1 MPKTSGSI
9 ETLSEEMKDLLS
21 VLNEESDLAAVLIG
35 TAYVDQCLGT
45 LIKRKLGTT
54 PLSQKL
60 LGPEKGSLGEFE
72 ARADV
77 VYTLGLIAR
86 PIHEDLAKI
95 AEIRKHFSN
104 GNLMAAFTDR
114 EVVQLCDLLLLIRLF
129 DQTWFEASAKV
140 PSRTARSRFCATVA
154 FICQRLLIDAFG
166 PRIEK
171 L

>member
-1 MPKTSGSI
+1 
-9 ETLSEEMKDLLS
+9 MKDLLD

-45 LIKRKLGTT
+45 LIKRKLGTS

-72 ARADV
+72 GRADI
-77 VYTLGLIAR
+77 VYTLGLMPR

-95 AEIRKHFSN
+95 AEIRNHFAH
-104 GNLMAAFTDR
+104 GNVLAAFTDPK
-114 EVVQLCDLLLLIRLF
+114 VVELCDSLLLIRLF
-129 DQTWFEASAKV
+129 DQTWFEASGKV
-140 PSRTARSRFCATVA
+140 TNTAPRARFCATVA

-166 PRIEK
+166 PRIDK
-171 L
+171 H